1 MYGDT
6 AQIRQ
11 RANLLR
17 AEATAA
23 RGRAGS
29 ILTGLSTMGW
39 NSRAATV
46 FTTQAEAIVEDL
58 QRIATELDGAA
69 QRLDEHARAV
79 DEVKEAIR
87 QAQEWVEDRL
97 ADARNIAV
105 NVVHSVRDVAEGA
118 VSGLM
123 RIVGAAIDGAVGMV
137 RVSVYTLWGHEV
149 SESQVR
155 RAQAITSAVPST
167 PVRGSKEWLDLRNR
181 FTSNGWG

>member
-1 MYGDT
+1 VYGDT

-97 ADARNIAV
+97 ADARNI
-105 NVVHSVRDVAEGA
+105 
-118 VSGLM
+118 
-123 RIVGAAIDGAVGMV
+123 VGAAIDGAVGMV